1 MSPPPPPPPP
11 LAVLA
16 RALVQAALDKCSVL
30 YFSMVE
36 GPREAHA
43 AYVRLAMRDFAFGLT
58 GAGVG
63 MGMAD
68 LVRGLVCSSFVGVA
82 AEEDGSSGSG
92 GGDAAQVE
100 GYLKHWAPLERLS
113 MHASAAASG
122 ARSGG
127 GCKSSSSSMGDQH
140 EVALE
145 WLSSMLQAFL
155 AQREA
160 QRAPSEPS
168 APDASDAAA
177 AAMEHGSLEVKK
189 KRLEGGTAQRMLEQ
203 QMRARFMDPGA
214 HMPKFRL
221 FTGLQA
227 VMEAELDDA
236 GMALGDAHAAAIL
249 GALFDDMHAFGTHFQ
264 RQAQQRA
271 ASGMPAPALPERGR
285 ERDQRST

>member
-1 MSPPPPPPPP
+1 MT
-11 LAVLA
+11 AVTVTRA
-16 RALVQAALDKCSVL
+16 RARTRAC
-30 YFSMVE
+30 
-36 GPREAHA
+36 
-43 AYVRLAMRDFAFGLT
+43 
-58 GAGVG
+58 GAGN
-63 MGMAD
+63 AD
-68 LVRGLVCSSFVGVA
+68 HVITRLGEEGGR
-82 AEEDGSSGSG
+82 AEKDDTS
-92 GGDAAQVE
+92 
-100 GYLKHWAPLERLS
+100 
-113 MHASAAASG
+113 
-122 ARSGG
+122 
-127 GCKSSSSSMGDQH
+127 
-140 EVALE
+140 
-145 WLSSMLQAFL
+145 L

-177 AAMEHGSLEVKK
+177 AAMEHDSLEVKK

-264 RQAQQRA
+264 RQAR
-271 ASGMPAPALPERGR
+271 SICTAPGSL
-285 ERDQRST
+285 